1 MWNGSMQGRSVVL
14 TGANRGLGLELCRQ
28 LVGAGATVW
37 ASCRNPDAA
46 TELSALAPAA
56 VLACDVGDAASV
68 AAFGAALANRTGK
81 VDLLINNAG
90 INGLALGAGA
100 RDRDLLSIDP
110 EVFLGQVR
118 VNAVGPLL
126 VTRAL
131 LPLLDAGTDPV
142 ILNVS
147 SQLGSMEVGLT
158 MGSDLGYNVSK
169 AALNMVTVRSAA
181 ELGGRGITSVCVHPG
196 WVQTDMGGPTAAVT
210 TVDSAASLLKI
221 VGGVTHVD
229 NGRFFRWTGETHP
242 W

>member
-1 MWNGSMQGRSVVL
+1 MWNGSLQGRSVVL

-28 LVGAGATVW
+28 LVDAGATVW
-37 ASCRNPDAA
+37 ASCRNPAA
-46 TELSALAPAA
+46 AAELAALAPAA

-68 AAFGAALANRTGK
+68 AAFGKALAERTGT

-90 INGLALGAGA
+90 INGTALGAGA
-100 RDRDLLSIDP
+100 ADRDLLSIDP
-110 EVFLGQVR
+110 EIFLGQVR

-131 LPLLDAGTDPV
+131 LPLLEAGSDPV

-147 SQLGSMEVGLT
+147 SQLGSMEIGLK
-158 MGSDLGYNVSK
+158 MGSDLGYNASK

-181 ELGGRGITSVCVHPG
+181 ELGDRGITSVCVHPG
-196 WVQTDMGGPTAAVT
+196 WVQTDMGGPSAAVT

-221 VGGVTHVD
+221 VGGVTRAD